1 MASLWQRW
9 LIATLYIVD
18 MSDVNVAEKILA
30 PNGILLSFYGQ
41 RENFARREKK
51 QYQKCMAAP
60 LGARLGVN
68 FTLNCRARGEGQKN
82 QSILCWVLK

>member
-9 LIATLYIVD
+9 LIATLYIMD
-18 MSDVNVAEKILA
+18 MSDVNAVGKILA

-51 QYQKCMAAP
+51 QCQKCMAAP

-68 FTLNCRARGEGQKN
+68 FTLNCRARGPKKTNRYYVG
-82 QSILCWVLK
+82 C

>member
-9 LIATLYIVD
+9 LIATLYIMD
-18 MSDVNVAEKILA
+18 MSDVNAAGKILA

-51 QYQKCMAAP
+51 NNAKN
-60 LGARLGVN
+60 GARLGVDSI
-68 FTLNCRARGEGQKN
+68 LNCRVRGEGQKN